1 MEMDKTHMNTH
12 GCRDVE
18 RAIAPNGKTAKGS
31 HPINLGVRVELSS
44 VIRFSQRHLE
54 AHMLGFDLD

>member
-12 GCRDVE
+12 GCRDLE

-31 HPINLGVRVELSS
+31 HPINLGVRVGLSS
-44 VIRFSQRHLE
+44 VIRFVSLKDISKRTCSALI
-54 AHMLGFDLD
+54 